1 MSMPSAMTHTDDGV
15 DLVAWVDPKERISIA
30 PCATLVRW
38 PAAIWERPAL
48 WTQWIAP
55 PGCRSSGLL
64 DRSNGGWRRPARA
77 LNGSRS
83 RPAGALVF
91 ALQQPPLPRERN
103 TRPAWAGSVDAGLWI
118 VHRAFAQAG
127 NDAPMTLSED
137 EQHSSDPNLL
147 AGCQSGLAPPR

>member
-1 MSMPSAMTHTDDGV
+1 MAGGHLGAARVV
-15 DLVAWVDPKERISIA
+15 DAVDSTAGLSVIRSPGSLER
-30 PCATLVRW
+30 W
-38 PAAIWERPAL
+38 MDW
-48 WTQWIAP
+48 
-55 PGCRSSGLL
+55 
-64 DRSNGGWRRPARA
+64 RPARA